1 VVPANLFALAGA
13 ELQAWVRLWTAALE
27 AARPGPAF
35 PPRRRFQATLEALE
49 DGVETGLYD
58 GAWMDP
64 RTGLPGLASFVRIAA
79 DGEVACSADVAID
92 GRRAAYHARLRR
104 VVPAAVDEHGVELL
118 AEDPEEDS
126 VRVRATTTKLLGSGV
141 YARVVAELV
150 GPRAAL
156 AVGARDG
163 PPRLREE
170 LAAVLYRYASFD
182 AEVLFARLSEHAG
195 LRVDRVERG
204 SFGSL
209 AFTMPGSTVTYGSLP
224 APLDPVWRRT
234 IAGAPE
240 RWHAVASFGID
251 AAARDIPEDRD
262 HDPFTGLL
270 GEGVA
275 PERRAEFAD
284 LRGRLGYHAY
294 KGRRLVAS
302 PAVATQLEPVL
313 ATADGAMLFVLPA
326 DLELTAR
333 RPHAT

>member
-1 VVPANLFALAGA
+1 
-13 ELQAWVRLWTAALE
+13 
-27 AARPGPAF
+27 
-35 PPRRRFQATLEALE
+35 
-49 DGVETGLYD
+49 
-58 GAWMDP
+58 
-64 RTGLPGLASFVRIAA
+64 
-79 DGEVACSADVAID
+79 VAVDA
-92 GRRAAYHARLRR
+92 RRAAYHARLRG

-118 AEDPEEDS
+118 AEDPEEGS

-141 YARVVAELV
+141 YVRVVADLV

-170 LAAVLYRYASFD
+170 LAAALYRYAAFD

-195 LRVDRVERG
+195 VRADRVERG

-209 AFTMPGSTVTYGSLP
+209 AFTLPGGAVVHGSLP
-224 APLDPVWRRT
+224 ARLDPAWRRA
-234 IAGAPE
+234 IAGAPDT
-240 RWHAVASFGID
+240 WHAVASFGID

-262 HDPFTGLL
+262 HDPFTDLL

-284 LRGRLGYHAY
+284 LRRRLGYHAY

-302 PAVATQLEPVL
+302 PVLAAQLEPVL
-313 ATADGAMLFVLPA
+313 AAAGGAVLLVLPA
-326 DLELTAR
+326 ELELTAR